1 MQHSLKKTI
10 LAAALA
16 LAGAQAGA
24 VTVWTLDNTSSS
36 GATEGLTYTL
46 TLNDEATGSFNLFI
60 EGINVAGVDL
70 EGGRTYLEDL
80 SFNPPTGYTGAM
92 LGGIAAVDGGLNA
105 SGCNG
110 TGNFFCFDGVHQAVN
125 GSTMSLDFTVTASSF
140 EGYVPHLKV
149 DWNGSEN
156 NYNLVSTNMV
166 AAVPEPET
174 YAMFLAGLGAMGF
187 VARRRQK
194 LQQV

>member
-24 VTVWTLDNTSSS
+24 VTVWTLDNTSSG

-46 TLNDEATGSFNLFI
+46 TLNDEAAGSFTLDI
-60 EGINVAGVDL
+60 AGINVAGVDL
-70 EGGRTYLEDL
+70 EGGRTFLEDL
-80 SFNPPTGYTGAM
+80 SFSPPTGYTSAM
-92 LGGIAAVDGGLNA
+92 LGSIAATDGGLNA
-105 SGCNG
+105 NGCNG

-125 GSTMSLDFTVTASSF
+125 GSTMSLDFTVNASSF

-149 DWNGSEN
+149 DWDGSKN
-156 NYNLVSTNMV
+156 NYNLISADMV

-174 YAMFLAGLGAMGF
+174 YAMFIAGLGAMGF
-187 VARRRQK
+187 VARRRK
-194 LQQV
+194 LQQA

>member
-1 MQHSLKKTI
+1 MQHSLKKII

-24 VTVWTLDNTSSS
+24 VTVWTLDGTSSG

-46 TLNDEATGSFNLFI
+46 TGDLATGSFNLTI
-60 EGINVAGVDL
+60 EGINVAGVDTR
-70 EGGRTYLEDL
+70 GGRTFLEDL
-80 SFNPPTGYTGAM
+80 SFNPPTGYTGAS
-92 LGGIAAVDGGLNA
+92 LGGLAAIDGGLNS

-110 TGNFFCFDGVHQAVN
+110 TGNFFCFDGVHEAVN
-125 GSTMSLDFTVTASSF
+125 GSTMSLDFTITASSF

-194 LQQV
+194 LQHA

>member
-24 VTVWTLDNTSSS
+24 VTVWTLDGAS

-46 TLNDEATGSFNLFI
+46 TGDLATGSFNLTI
-60 EGINVAGVDL
+60 EGINVAGVDTR
-70 EGGRTYLEDL
+70 GGRTFLEDL
-80 SFNPPTGYTGAM
+80 SFNPPTGYTGAS
-92 LGGIAAVDGGLNA
+92 LGGLAAIDGGLNS

-110 TGNFFCFDGVHQAVN
+110 TGNFFCFDGVHEAVN
-125 GSTMSLDFTVTASSF
+125 GSTMSLDFTITASSF

-194 LQQV
+194 LQHA

>member
-24 VTVWTLDNTSSS
+24 VTVWTLDNTSSG

-46 TLNDEATGSFNLFI
+46 TGDLATGSFNLSI
-60 EGINVAGVDL
+60 EGINVAGVDTR
-70 EGGRTYLEDL
+70 GGRTFLEDL
-80 SFNPPTGYTGAM
+80 SFNPPTGYTGAS
-92 LGGIAAVDGGLNA
+92 LGGLAAIDGGLNS

-110 TGNFFCFDGVHQAVN
+110 PGNFFCFDGVHEAVN
-125 GSTMSLDFTVTASSF
+125 GSTMSLDFTITASSF

-194 LQQV
+194 LQHA

>member
-24 VTVWTLDNTSSS
+24 VTVWTLDGTS

-46 TLNDEATGSFNLFI
+46 TGDLATGSFNLAI
-60 EGINVAGVDL
+60 EGIHVAGVDTV
-70 EGGRTYLEDL
+70 GGRTFLEDL
-80 SFNPPTGYTGAM
+80 SFNPPTGYTGAS
-92 LGGIAAVDGGLNA
+92 LGGIAAIDGGLNA
-105 SGCNG
+105 GGCNG

-125 GSTMSLDFTVTASSF
+125 GSTMSLDFTITASSF

-149 DWNGSEN
+149 DWNGSAN
-156 NYNLVSTNMV
+156 NYNLVSTDMV

-174 YAMFLAGLGAMGF
+174 YAMFIAGLGAMGF
-187 VARRRQK
+187 VARRRK
-194 LQQV
+194 LQQG

>member
-24 VTVWTLDNTSSS
+24 VTVWTLDNTSSG

-46 TLNDEATGSFNLFI
+46 TGDLATGSFNLTI
-60 EGINVAGVDL
+60 EGINVAGVDTR
-70 EGGRTYLEDL
+70 GGRTFLEDL
-80 SFNPPTGYTGAM
+80 SFNPPTGYTGAS
-92 LGGIAAVDGGLNA
+92 LGGLAAIDGGLNS

-110 TGNFFCFDGVHQAVN
+110 TGNFFCFDGVHEAVN
-125 GSTMSLDFTVTASSF
+125 GSTMSLDFTITASSF

>member
-1 MQHSLKKTI
+1 VAP
-10 LAAALA
+10 LAFLR
-16 LAGAQAGA
+16 GR
-24 VTVWTLDNTSSS
+24 S
-36 GATEGLTYTL
+36 
-46 TLNDEATGSFNLFI
+46 LNDSFIILDEAQNTTPEQMKMFLTRLGFGSRIVVTGD
-60 EGINVAGVDL
+60 VTQVDL
-70 EGGRTYLEDL
+70 PGGVRSGLRVVEEILTGVEDL
-80 SFNPPTGYTGAM
+80 SFNPPTGYTGAS
-92 LGGIAAVDGGLNA
+92 LGGLAAIDGGLNS

-110 TGNFFCFDGVHQAVN
+110 TGNFFCFDGVHEAVN
-125 GSTMSLDFTVTASSF
+125 GSTMSLDFTITASSF

-194 LQQV
+194 LQHA

>member
-1 MQHSLKKTI
+1 MQHSWKKTI

-24 VTVWTLDNTSSS
+24 VTVWTLDNASS
-36 GATEGLTYTL
+36 GGSTEGLTYTL
-46 TLNDEATGSFNLFI
+46 TGDLATGSFNLSI
-60 EGINVAGVDL
+60 SGINVAGVDTV
-70 EGGRTYLEDL
+70 GGRTFLEDL
-80 SFNPPTGYTGAM
+80 SFSPPTGYTGAM
-92 LGGIAAVDGGLNA
+92 LGSISAIDGGLNA

-110 TGNFFCFDGVHQAVN
+110 SGNFFCFDGVHQAVA
-125 GSTMSLDFTVTASSF
+125 GSTMSLDFTITASSF
-140 EGYVPHLKV
+140 ADYVPHLKV
-149 DWNGSEN
+149 DWNGSAN
-156 NYNLVSTNMV
+156 NYNLVSANMV

>member
-1 MQHSLKKTI
+1 MQHSLKKTF

-24 VTVWTLDNTSSS
+24 VTVWTLDGTSSG

-46 TLNDEATGSFNLFI
+46 TGDLATGSFNLTI
-60 EGINVAGVDL
+60 EGINVAGVDTR
-70 EGGRTYLEDL
+70 GGRTFLEDL
-80 SFNPPTGYTGAM
+80 SFNPPTGYTGAS
-92 LGGIAAVDGGLNA
+92 LGGLAAIDGGLNS

-110 TGNFFCFDGVHQAVN
+110 TGNFFCFDGVHEAVN
-125 GSTMSLDFTVTASSF
+125 GSTMSLDFTITASSF

-194 LQQV
+194 LQHA